1 MNNGRRRLDLTD
13 DLVARLREK
22 TTGSGGYQSL
32 VQEILSRLERGAV
45 DVDDELIERLE
56 HYAYDYGKG
65 GWQDLLREVLAQ
77 IEASATRR

>member
-1 MNNGRRRLDLTD
+1 MNNGARRLQLTD
-13 DLVARLREK
+13 DLVARLRK
-22 TTGSGGYQSL
+22 KVTGSGGYQSL
-32 VQEILSRLERGAV
+32 VQEVLSRRDRGAI
-45 DVDDELIERLE
+45 DVDDDLLERLE